1 MADDPDPTA
10 RRALALAH
18 AIAAAGP
25 GEKAEA
31 RRMDAEGAPVF
42 WRQVARLGICP
53 QEEADWLRIARLI
66 ALMTP
71 ASIETSVHD
80 KDRPLG
86 AVLATAGFSEQR
98 LARLLA
104 ARGSARAEALERAI
118 RMIARSRPKLDVV
131 GLARFA
137 LNRDGNAAARAYYR
151 ELDHQPT
158 EAARD

>member
-18 AIAAAGP
+18 AIAAADP
-25 GEKAEA
+25 GEKAEV
-31 RRMDAEGAPVF
+31 RRMGTEGAPVF
-42 WRQVARLGICP
+42 WRQVVRLGIRP

-71 ASIETSVHD
+71 ASTETSIHD
-80 KDRPLG
+80 KDRRFG
-86 AVLATAGFSEQR
+86 AVLAAADFSEQR

-104 ARGSARAEALERAI
+104 ARGTARAEALERAI
-118 RMIARSRPKLDVV
+118 RMIARARPKLDVV

-137 LNRDGNAAARAYYR
+137 LDRDGNATARAYYR
-151 ELDHQPT
+151 ELDHQQT